1 MNCQDLERLL
11 YPYLDGEFQPEERVD
26 LETHLSGCADCRRR
40 AEEEKQMQ
48 QALRRAARHSVSGMR
63 APASLRAGIEVGLKQ
78 EQRRVQF
85 GVWLRAGAM
94 ALVVVTV
101 GGGWAAFHA
110 EQRLSAAR
118 EEAVQRHSKSKALPF
133 EIASN
138 TPEQVEEWFKDKVD
152 PRITVPQI
160 PKAKPLGG
168 RISILNGREVAYIS
182 YETLPDNEGEPSRRL
197 GVFVLP
203 GDNEVVIPKFQ
214 ALQAVEVDS
223 AQGFNVVTWRDD
235 EIVYEMVTDMDE
247 SDIRR
252 MLAERDSGEKL
263 ARKSAPEADEPL
275 YSLPPSPRTPHS
287 WPPISVEPVTYP
299 TYPQ

>member
-63 APASLRAGIEVGLKQ
+63 APASLRAGIQVGLKQ

-118 EEAVQRHSKSKALPF
+118 TEAVQRHSKSKALPF

-275 YSLPPSPRTPHS
+275 YSLPPAPRTPHS

>member
-11 YPYLDGEFQPEERVD
+11 YPYLDGEFQPEERMDV
-26 LETHLSGCADCRRR
+26 ETHLSGCAECRRC
-40 AEEEKQMQ
+40 AEEEQQMR

-63 APASLRAGIEVGLKQ
+63 APASLRAGIQGGLRQ
-78 EQRRVQF
+78 EQRRAQF

-94 ALVVVTV
+94 VLVVVTV
-101 GGGWAAFHA
+101 GGGWAAFHT

-118 EEAVQRHSKSKALPF
+118 AEAVQRHSKSKALPF

-138 TPEQVEEWFKDKVD
+138 TPEHVEEWFKDKVD

-182 YETLPDNEGEPSRRL
+182 YETLPDTDDEPRRRL

-203 GDNEVVIPKFQ
+203 GEGEAAIPRLQ

-247 SDIRR
+247 GDIRR

-263 ARKSAPEADEPL
+263 ARKAPREPEEPL
-275 YSLPPSPRTPHS
+275 FSLPPAPRPQYS
-287 WPPISVEPVTYP
+287 RPAFSFEPATYP
-299 TYPQ
+299 HP